1 MVVIGGIDEVTQDTG
16 VQQHVQCN
24 SYPAIELL
32 LSLRRE
38 HAPILLGLLIVYVVQ
53 LEISL

>member
-32 LSLRRE
+32 LSPRRE
-38 HAPILLGLLIVYVVQ
+38 HAPILLGLLVV
-53 LEISL
+53 